1 MIGGGRAAGSVV
13 GRIRLRRVPL
23 LPRRLAGLA
32 LGAGAH
38 DPRATDHAP
47 MLLIVVAIRACPFRF
62 ARADNPRAVALDTGA
77 LCEPAPPCEDASQM
91 ERSYDEVFAASGE
104 PREHAVALAAA
115 LAELGPDALTDAGR
129 MRDSIF
135 MQQGITFDAGG
146 PDADGPVRDRPFPL
160 DLVPR
165 IIPAAQ
171 WREIKRGLAQRIRA
185 LNAFVDD
192 VYHAREIVHE
202 GIVPW
207 ELIVSRSAFARA
219 AHGIRPPGG
228 VYCHVSGCDLVR
240 DADGSWKVLE
250 DNVRTP
256 SGISYVLENRVAMT
270 RLLPGLFGSY
280 RVRPVDHYPALLRSA
295 LTEVAPTSAEEEAT
309 VVVWTPGPFNSAYF
323 EHAFLARQMGVELV
337 EASDL
342 VVRDAACYIRT
353 THGLQRVQAIYRR
366 IDDDFMDPLEFRPD
380 SLLGVPGLMR
390 AYRAGTVAI
399 VNAVGTGV
407 ADDKAVYHHV
417 PEMIRFYLGEEPIL
431 SNVPT
436 YLLAD
441 PEQRRAVL
449 ERLDELVVKPVDQSG
464 GKGVFI
470 GPGASDA
477 EIAAQAEEIHRRPE
491 RWIAQE
497 LVRLSTCPTASPEGE
512 LVARHVDLRPFAVF
526 GEDIHIVPG
535 GLTRVALREGSMI
548 VNSSQGG
555 GSKDTWVLEEDGA
568 GGAVEA
574 PPAAPWSPPELPGL
588 RQGGEWSGQQQQ
600 QQQHG

>member
-1 MIGGGRAAGSVV
+1 MQIRIMV
-13 GRIRLRRVPL
+13 GRLPCVLTLREGFYDEMADEGGA
-23 LPRRLAGLA
+23 PRPYAETLVEALEA
-32 LGAGAH
+32 LG
-38 DPRATDHAP
+38 P
-47 MLLIVVAIRACPFRF
+47 
-62 ARADNPRAVALDTGA
+62 
-77 LCEPAPPCEDASQM
+77 E
-91 ERSYDEVFAASGE
+91 
-104 PREHAVALAAA
+104 ALAAA
-115 LAELGPDALTDAGR
+115 GQRRDA
-129 MRDSIF
+129 IF

-146 PDADGPVRDRPFPL
+146 PDAEGPVRDRPFPL

-165 IIPAAQ
+165 IIPASE
-171 WREIKRGLAQRIRA
+171 WTTIKRGLAQRIRA
-185 LNAFVDD
+185 LNHFVDD
-192 VYHAREIVHE
+192 VYHAREIVHD
-202 GIVPW
+202 GLVPW

-270 RLLPGLFGSY
+270 RLLPGLFAHY
-280 RVRPVDHYPALLRSA
+280 RVRPVDHYPALLRTA
-295 LTEVAPTSAEEEAT
+295 LEEVAPTGGEEEAT

-342 VVRDAACYIRT
+342 VVRDAVCHIRT
-353 THGLQRVQAIYRR
+353 TDGLQRVHAIYRR

-390 AYRAGTVAI
+390 AYRAGSVAI

-407 ADDKAVYHHV
+407 ADDKAIYHYV
-417 PEMIRFYLGEEPIL
+417 PQMIRYYLAEEPIL
-431 SNVPT
+431 DNVPT
-436 YLLAD
+436 YHLAD
-441 PEQRRAVL
+441 PEHRAWVL
-449 ERLDELVVKPVDQSG
+449 ERLDQLVVKPTSESG

-470 GPGASDA
+470 GPSADEREVA
-477 EIAAQAEEIHRRPE
+477 RQTEAITRRPD

-497 LVRLSTCPTASPEGE
+497 LVRLSTCPTATAEGT
-512 LVARHVDLRPFAVF
+512 LAPRHVDLRPFAVF
-526 GEDIHIVPG
+526 GDDIRIVPG

-555 GSKDTWVLEEDGA
+555 GSKDTWVLQEDPDDRA
-568 GGAVEA
+568 AEPEPLASWA
-574 PPAAPWSPPELPGL
+574 PPRMPGL
-588 RQGGEWSGQQQQ
+588 SQGGEWSAQRQQQQ
-600 QQQHG
+600 Q